1 MYTGYKNFQ
10 MTEEE
15 LAKFYGDHD
24 ELLDKLEENEYGIL
38 TLDGAVIEKV
48 KKEKNRIHM
57 VPYQVIKNQFCGTV
71 KPRNLEQEL
80 AIDLLNSEEP
90 KVKLIRGVYGSGKDY
105 LMFNSAL
112 AQLLKGKFDKIVYIR
127 PNVTVANVPDIGYL
141 KGDMES
147 KLGWTIS
154 PLYDITGGAEGFDQV
169 IQPDQFELVAL
180 PFIRGRSF
188 RNSLIYVTEGQN
200 TTAEVIKLIIS
211 RAGEGSEIWING
223 DNHQTDRRVYDS
235 ENGLSLLIDR
245 LAGNRLF
252 GYVYLPK
259 SERGE
264 VASLCEL
271 LE

>member
-1 MYTGYKNFQ
+1 M
-10 MTEEE
+10 
-15 LAKFYGDHD
+15 
-24 ELLDKLEENEYGIL
+24 
-38 TLDGAVIEKV
+38 
-48 KKEKNRIHM
+48 
-57 VPYQVIKNQFCGTV
+57 
-71 KPRNLEQEL
+71 
-80 AIDLLNSEEP
+80 
-90 KVKLIRGVYGSGKDY
+90 
-105 LMFNSAL
+105 
-112 AQLLKGKFDKIVYIR
+112 
-127 PNVTVANVPDIGYL
+127 
-141 KGDMES
+141 
-147 KLGWTIS
+147 
-154 PLYDITGGAEGFDQV
+154 
-169 IQPDQFELVAL
+169 